1 MNSSEI
7 LNKIPQTLKNLKEKN
22 PLTQCITNYVTVN
35 DVANGLLAIGA
46 SPLMS
51 EDPQEQKDIV
61 NINDSLVINIGTLTK
76 SQKEGMYASL
86 DEADNL
92 YKPVVFDP
100 VGAGASE
107 LRTNTSIEIINNYN
121 ISVIRGNMSEIKI
134 LAKEYNI
141 DIENEETVK
150 GVDVAPE
157 DIISKENIK
166 VNGRIVKELAEKINL
181 VVMAS
186 GPIDIIS
193 DGKNIYTIKNGD
205 PLMSRITGSGCM
217 LTGIIGGFIGSN
229 DDILLAT
236 ITGAL
241 SITIAGELSAEYI
254 KNNDLGS
261 GSFRTRLIDELYKL
275 NSETLLKRAKLEN
288 LEI

>member
-1 MNSSEI
+1 MNRSEI

-76 SQKEGMYASL
+76 SQIEGMYASL

-92 YKPVVFDP
+92 YKPVIFDP

-107 LRTNTSIEIINNYN
+107 LRTNTSVEIINNYS

-157 DIISKENIK
+157 DIISKENK
-166 VNGRIVKELAEKINL
+166 
-181 VVMAS
+181 S
-186 GPIDIIS
+186 
-193 DGKNIYTIKNGD
+193 
-205 PLMSRITGSGCM
+205 
-217 LTGIIGGFIGSN
+217 
-229 DDILLAT
+229 
-236 ITGAL
+236 
-241 SITIAGELSAEYI
+241 
-254 KNNDLGS
+254 
-261 GSFRTRLIDELYKL
+261 
-275 NSETLLKRAKLEN
+275 
-288 LEI
+288 

>member
-92 YKPVVFDP
+92 YKPVIFDP

-107 LRTNTSIEIINNYN
+107 LRTNTSVEIINNYS

-141 DIENEETVK
+141 DIENEKTVK

-186 GPIDIIS
+186 GHIDIIS
-193 DGKNIYTIKNGD
+193 DGKNVYTIKNGD

-229 DDILLAT
+229 EDMLLAT

-241 SITIAGELSAEYI
+241 SIGIAGELSAEYI
-254 KNNDLGS
+254 KNNALGS
-261 GSFRTRLIDELYKL
+261 GSFRTRIIDELYKL

>member
-76 SQKEGMYASL
+76 SQIEGMYASL

-107 LRTNTSIEIINNYN
+107 LRTNTSVEIINNYS

-141 DIENEETVK
+141 DIENEKTVK

-186 GPIDIIS
+186 GHIDIIS
-193 DGKNIYTIKNGD
+193 DGKNVYTIKNGD

-241 SITIAGELSAEYI
+241 SIGIAGELSAEYI
-254 KNNDLGS
+254 KNNALGS

>member
-76 SQKEGMYASL
+76 SQIEGIYASL

-92 YKPVVFDP
+92 YKPVIFDP

-107 LRTNTSIEIINNYN
+107 LRTNTSVEIINNYS

-166 VNGRIVKELAEKINL
+166 VNGRIVKELAEKINV

-186 GPIDIIS
+186 GHIDIIS
-193 DGKNIYTIKNGD
+193 DGKNVYTIKNGD

-241 SITIAGELSAEYI
+241 SIGIAGELSAEYI
-254 KNNDLGS
+254 KNNALGS

>member
-107 LRTNTSIEIINNYN
+107 LRTNTSVEIINNYS

-141 DIENEETVK
+141 DIENEKTVK

-186 GPIDIIS
+186 GHIDIIS
-193 DGKNIYTIKNGD
+193 DGKNVYTIKNGD

-229 DDILLAT
+229 EDMLLAT

-275 NSETLLKRAKLEN
+275 NSETLIKRAKLEK

>member
-76 SQKEGMYASL
+76 SQIEGMYASL

-92 YKPVVFDP
+92 YKPVIFDP

-107 LRTNTSIEIINNYN
+107 LRTNTSVEIINNYS

-134 LAKEYNI
+134 LAKVYNI

-166 VNGRIVKELAEKINL
+166 VNGRIVKELAEKINV

-186 GPIDIIS
+186 GHIDIIS
-193 DGKNIYTIKNGD
+193 DGKNVYTIKNGD

-241 SITIAGELSAEYI
+241 SIGIAGELSAEYI
-254 KNNDLGS
+254 KNNALGS

>member
-76 SQKEGMYASL
+76 SQIEGMYASL

-92 YKPVVFDP
+92 YKPVIFDP

-107 LRTNTSIEIINNYN
+107 LRTNTSVEIINNYS

-166 VNGRIVKELAEKINL
+166 VNGRIVKELAEKINV

-186 GPIDIIS
+186 GHIDIIS
-193 DGKNIYTIKNGD
+193 DGKNVYTIKNGD

-217 LTGIIGGFIGSN
+217 LTGINGGFIGSN

-241 SITIAGELSAEYI
+241 SIGIAGELSAEYI
-254 KNNDLGS
+254 KNNALGS

>member
-76 SQKEGMYASL
+76 SQIEGMYASL

-92 YKPVVFDP
+92 YKPVIFDP

-107 LRTNTSIEIINNYN
+107 LRTNTSVEIINNYS

-166 VNGRIVKELAEKINL
+166 VNGRIVKELAEKINV

-186 GPIDIIS
+186 GHIDIIS
-193 DGKNIYTIKNGD
+193 DGKNVYTIKNGD

-241 SITIAGELSAEYI
+241 SIGIAGELSAEYI
-254 KNNDLGS
+254 KNNALGS

>member
-1 MNSSEI
+1 MLGNCIE
-7 LNKIPQTLKNLKEKN
+7 NVRRTA
-22 PLTQCITNYVTVN
+22 PLVHNITNYVTVN

-51 EDPQEQKDIV
+51 EDQQKQKDIV

-76 SQKEGMYASL
+76 SQIEGMYASL

-92 YKPVVFDP
+92 YKPVIFDP

-107 LRTNTSIEIINNYN
+107 LRTNTSVEIINNYS

-166 VNGRIVKELAEKINL
+166 VNGRIVKELAEKINV

-186 GPIDIIS
+186 GHIDIIS
-193 DGKNIYTIKNGD
+193 DGKNVYTIKNGD

-241 SITIAGELSAEYI
+241 SIGIAGELSAEYI
-254 KNNDLGS
+254 KNNALGS

>member
-76 SQKEGMYASL
+76 SQIEGMYASL

-107 LRTNTSIEIINNYN
+107 LRTNTSVEIINNYS

-186 GPIDIIS
+186 GHIDIIS
-193 DGKNIYTIKNGD
+193 DGKNVYTIKNGD

-241 SITIAGELSAEYI
+241 SIGIAGELSAEYI
-254 KNNDLGS
+254 KNNALGS

>member
-76 SQKEGMYASL
+76 SQIEGIYASL

-92 YKPVVFDP
+92 YKPVIFDP

-107 LRTNTSIEIINNYN
+107 LRTNTSVEIINNYS

-186 GPIDIIS
+186 GHIDIIS
-193 DGKNIYTIKNGD
+193 DGKNVYTIKNGD

-254 KNNDLGS
+254 KNNALGS

>member
-76 SQKEGMYASL
+76 SQIEGMYASL

-92 YKPVVFDP
+92 YKPVIFDP

-107 LRTNTSIEIINNYN
+107 LRTNTSVEIINNYS

-166 VNGRIVKELAEKINL
+166 VNGRIVKELAEKINV

-186 GPIDIIS
+186 GHIDIIS

-241 SITIAGELSAEYI
+241 SIGIAGELSAEYI
-254 KNNDLGS
+254 KNNALGS

>member
-76 SQKEGMYASL
+76 SQIEGMYASL

-92 YKPVVFDP
+92 YKPVIFDP

-107 LRTNTSIEIINNYN
+107 LRTNTSVEIINNYS

-166 VNGRIVKELAEKINL
+166 VNGRIVKELAEKINV

-193 DGKNIYTIKNGD
+193 DGKNVYTIKNGD

-229 DDILLAT
+229 EDMLLAT

-254 KNNDLGS
+254 KNNALGS
-261 GSFRTRLIDELYKL
+261 GSFRTRLIDELYRL
-275 NSETLLKRAKLEN
+275 NSETLLKRTKLEK

>member
-76 SQKEGMYASL
+76 SQIEGMYASL

-92 YKPVVFDP
+92 YKPVIFDP

-107 LRTNTSIEIINNYN
+107 LRTNTSVEIINNYS

-166 VNGRIVKELAEKINL
+166 VNGRIVKELAEKINV

-186 GPIDIIS
+186 GHIDIIS
-193 DGKNIYTIKNGD
+193 DGKNVYTIKNGD

-254 KNNDLGS
+254 KNNALGS

>member
-76 SQKEGMYASL
+76 SQIEGMYASL

-92 YKPVVFDP
+92 YKPVIFDP

-107 LRTNTSIEIINNYN
+107 LRTNTSVEIINNYS

-166 VNGRIVKELAEKINL
+166 VNGRIVKELAEKINV

-186 GPIDIIS
+186 GHIDIIS
-193 DGKNIYTIKNGD
+193 DGENVYTIKNGD

-241 SITIAGELSAEYI
+241 SIGIAGELSAEYI
-254 KNNDLGS
+254 KNNALGS